1 MSIKIERLNDQ
12 FQKEISII
20 LNTEVKNQD
29 IKFVTITGCEIT
41 NDLSFCKVYFTV
53 LDDSKKDTTLKALK
67 EC

>member
-41 NDLSFCKVYFTV
+41 NDLSFCKVIFTV
-53 LDDSKKDTTLKALK
+53 L
-67 EC
+67 